1 MFGNF
6 SGEGKCLET
15 GQRKKSCST
24 SSKAWLPWPS
34 KRNRSWTI
42 VFIWACVS
50 LVAEEQVGEYN
61 PILIWHVMSTS
72 FPAVPIHPALT
83 MKGLG
88 LNVVLLLFPTVC
100 TLKWHLLVW
109 MDSVIL
115 TCVYD
120 MFPQAPETLH
130 SSLSGLHQWDCW
142 FAAEWGWSWNRSF
155 SNVYRRL

>member
-50 LVAEEQVGEYN
+50 WLPRSRLANITLSWSGMLCPPPSCRAHSPCSDHERTWIECCSSALPNSMHSEVASV
-61 PILIWHVMSTS
+61 
-72 FPAVPIHPALT
+72 
-83 MKGLG
+83 
-88 LNVVLLLFPTVC
+88 
-100 TLKWHLLVW
+100 VW